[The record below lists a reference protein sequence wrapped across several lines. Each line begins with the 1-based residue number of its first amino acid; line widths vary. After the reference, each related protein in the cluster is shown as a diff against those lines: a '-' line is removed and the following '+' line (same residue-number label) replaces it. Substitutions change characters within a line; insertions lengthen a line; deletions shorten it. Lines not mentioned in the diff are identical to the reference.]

1 MAKRKTAAAWRRFLR
16 VLARTGNARAA
27 ACAAGMDVGTAYDRR
42 IKVPAFAARWV
53 EALAE
58 AKARGPLHHGSHGPP
73 PRSGEELVLRR
84 TKHGDKLV
92 RAAPGR
98 WNAKAEAVFLAELR
112 RTGCVRRAARACGFS
127 TNALYKRRENYP
139 DFAARWAAAE
149 AAAKERIPALL
160 SAATIA
166 SLDPEVADA
175 DLPPV
180 DIDQAI
186 AIARL
191 KYGEG
196 AAGRR
201 GRGARPERPI
211 EAVRASILQK
221 LDAIEAHEK
230 KAAARKKKGAGDAQ
244 GNGDSRK
251 RGNGDSH
258 K

>member
-1 MAKRKTAAAWRRFLR
+1 MPKRKTAAAWRTFLR
-16 VLARTGNARAA
+16 TLARTGNARVA
-27 ACAAGMDVGTAYDRR
+27 ACAAGMDVATAYDRR
-42 IKVPAFAARWV
+42 IRDPAFPVRWV
-53 EALAE
+53 EALAK
-58 AKARGPLHHGSHGPP
+58 AKSRPSPRP
-73 PRSGEELVLRR
+73 SPRSGRGSPELVARK
-84 TKHGDKLV
+84 TKHGTQLI

-112 RTGCVRRAARACGFS
+112 RTGSVRRAAQACGFS

-149 AAAKERIPALL
+149 AAAKERIPGLL

-166 SLDPEVADA
+166 SLDPDVVDA

-186 AIARL
+186 AVARL
-191 KYGEG
+191 KCGPG

-201 GRGARPERPI
+201 GRFARPERPI
-211 EAVRASILQK
+211 EEVRASILRK

-230 KAAARKKKGAGDAQ
+230 KRAARKKNGSADRNA
-244 GNGDSRK
+244 GNGDC
-251 RGNGDSH
+251 H